1 MTHDPHY
8 RPRALAPL
16 ARRALREMPV
26 VVVTGLRQSGKSTF
40 LLREKGLAGRRYLTL
55 DDPALLAAA
64 RADPQAFVRS
74 DEPLTIDEAQ
84 KCPALLTAIK
94 REVDRARRPGRYLL
108 SGSANFA
115 LLQGI
120 TESLAGRALY
130 LTLHPFTRREL
141 TARLSS
147 PPFVRRA
154 FDAGAPP
161 QRQAPAAVSR
171 QAIVRG
177 GLPPVCLAGPAGGL
191 AGLGE
196 APQPALWFKGYE
208 QTYLERDVRALARI
222 GDLVPFRTL
231 LQLAALRTAQVLS
244 ASELGRDAKLNA
256 VTVARYLSL
265 LEASFV
271 IRRVAPFLANRASRL
286 IKSPKLYLA
295 DAGLACHLAGVDEAR
310 LRAGDP
316 MSGALLETYAAQN
329 LAAILDAEWPE
340 ARLAYWHVQGRHEV
354 DFVIEAGRE
363 CLAVEIKAASRWD
376 ERDLAGLRAFLAKT
390 PACRAALLAYGGA
403 ETVKLGERLW
413 AVPLAAVLE

>member
-1 MTHDPHY
+1 MTNY
-8 RPRALAPL
+8 RPRALAPPL
-16 ARRALREMPV
+16 ARRALRDMPV

-84 KCPALLTAIK
+84 KCPELLTAIK

-115 LLQGI
+115 LLEGI

-141 TARLSS
+141 AGRLSA
-147 PPFVRRA
+147 PPFVRQA

-161 QRQAPAAVSR
+161 QRRARAAVSP
-171 QAIVRG
+171 QAILRG
-177 GLPPVCLAGPAGGL
+177 GLPPVCL
-191 AGLGE
+191 GE
-196 APQPALWFKGYE
+196 ARQPALWFKGYE

-222 GDLVPFRTL
+222 GDLMPFRTL

-244 ASELGRDAKLNA
+244 ASELARDAKLNA
-256 VTVARYLSL
+256 ATVARYLSL

-295 DAGLACHLAGVDEAR
+295 DSGLACHLAGVDEAR

-363 CLAVEIKAASRWD
+363 CLAVEVKATSRWD
-376 ERDLAGLRAFLAKT
+376 ERDLAGLRAFLANT

-413 AVPLAAVLE
+413 AAPLAAVLE